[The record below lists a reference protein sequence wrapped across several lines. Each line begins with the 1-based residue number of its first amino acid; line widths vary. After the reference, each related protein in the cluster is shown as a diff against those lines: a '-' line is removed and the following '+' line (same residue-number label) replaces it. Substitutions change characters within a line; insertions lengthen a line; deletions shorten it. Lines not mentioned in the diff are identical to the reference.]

1 MTHTLRCGDVI
12 PGCQAV
18 LRGDSEQALLGEVA
32 SHARDEHGIADIDDA
47 TLAQVRGAVRVE

>member
-18 LRGDSEQALLGEVA
+18 LRGDSEQDLLAEVVA
-32 SHARDEHGIADIDDA
+32 HARDDHGLADIDDP
-47 TLAQVRGAVRVE
+47 TLAQVRGAIRVE